1 MDLLELKFLLELL
14 GFPDYRAPI
23 TKIKPNPKTNAAE
36 RDNLCRSLRERELVD
51 FNFEVTLFSIAPPGK
66 SLLKLDTTGLPIS
79 EPELAVLQACSDS
92 AITPNQTGLPAKE
105 RQNIIKSLLERGL
118 IKAEKTQITEVWLTQ
133 RGQEYLLWEYNPSG
147 NTPILSL
154 DMLRNYLRFMR
165 RSMRERL
172 SAKPEEGAVSREIS
186 MPTHAKTET
195 AEYRQEQQQEE
206 KVVKETTA
214 APLTDADILKV
225 IRDLDRELGTD
236 NYLPIYHLRQ
246 KLQPPLTRE
255 ELDKALYRLQRHD
268 KIELSSLQE
277 AIAYTPEQIEAG
289 IPQDVGGPLFFII
302 TL

>member
-23 TKIKPNPKTNAAE
+23 AKIKLNPKTNAAE

-79 EPELAVLQACSDS
+79 KPELAVLEACSDS
-92 AITPNQTGLPAKE
+92 AITPNQTELPAQE
-105 RQNIIKSLLERGL
+105 RQKIIKGLVERGL

-147 NTPILSL
+147 STPILNL

-172 SAKPEEGAVSREIS
+172 CAKQQEEASREIS
-186 MPTHAKTET
+186 LPTLVKTEA
-195 AEYRQEQQQEE
+195 AEYRQEKQEE
-206 KVVKETTA
+206 ERIVKETTA

-277 AIAYTPEQIEAG
+277 ALAYTPEQIEAG